1 MKAIL
6 DKYNSDFIKN
16 NIDNDIIENYIK
28 KYKSNEYDKY
38 LTDNVEYET
47 LQALISNRENILS
60 WYNFQDSNVLELSS
74 GYGELTLSILKTAG
88 KLVCVEKN
96 KFRAEASSI
105 RYKDLENLT
114 IIASNNLDDINF
126 NEKFDFIIV
135 KDNLE
140 DLDKIKE
147 ILNENG
153 TILLL
158 INNKYGVS
166 NFGKER
172 EYKNL
177 YNEKIGLFNLKE
189 IENKLKENNFIN
201 YKMFYPLP
209 NYYNTNII
217 FSDDYMPSA
226 NNSKIINNSIVNK
239 NDFSVINEFNVLKQV
254 TDDGYFKYFT
264 NSYLIEINPKS
275 KEKFIGF
282 NNIRKEEFRLCT
294 KIYSENVIK
303 EVITKKAE
311 KHILNIK
318 NNNESLKQLGFDII
332 DEFKENKIYSKF
344 INKNTFDQILVE
356 KFKNN
361 NIDLAI
367 ELINKWFEVIK
378 NNLKNEK
385 SESINSKFE
394 DDYSG
399 DELNVVKNLYID
411 LVFENTFYI
420 DNKFLFYD
428 QEWCLQDL
436 PLEFILYRSINN
448 LIIYNSEILQN
459 IKSEEIFE
467 KIGIASYINL
477 FEKIE
482 RYFQKYVID
491 ENIQKFYDKKS
502 VSELEKIKD
511 ELGLYKAENNK
522 KEKYITFLENTIK
535 EKEKLITILEEKTK
549 IQEERIKENN
559 DVMAEKKGFFSIIK
573 KLIK

>member
-1 MKAIL
+1 MKVIL

-16 NIDNDIIENYIK
+16 NIDNDIVENYIK

-38 LTDNVEYET
+38 LTDNIEYET
-47 LQALISNRENILS
+47 LQALIGNRGNILS

-74 GYGELTLSILKTAG
+74 GYGELALSILKTAR

-96 KFRAEASSI
+96 RFRAEASSI
-105 RYKDLENLT
+105 RHKDLENLT

-140 DLDKIKE
+140 DLEKIKE

-172 EYKNL
+172 ENQNL
-177 YNEKIGLFNLKE
+177 YNEKIKLFNLKE

-209 NYYNTNII
+209 NYYNANII
-217 FSDDYMPSA
+217 FSNDYMPSA

-239 NDFSVINEFNVLKQV
+239 NDFSVIDEFHVLKQV

-303 EVITKKAE
+303 EPIVKKSE

-318 NNNESLKQLGFDII
+318 NNNESLKQLGFNII

-361 NIDLAI
+361 DIDLAI

-394 DDYSG
+394 DNYYG

-477 FEKIE
+477 FEEIE

-535 EKEKLITILEEKTK
+535 EKENLITILEEKTK
-549 IQEERIKENN
+549 TQEEQIKENN
-559 DVMAEKKGFFSIIK
+559 DVMTEKKGLFSIIK